1 MSRILPS
8 TLMLGD
14 EEIEAMG
21 LKTSS
26 KIAYLS
32 FICL

>member
-8 TLMLGD
+8 TVMLGD

-21 LKTSS
+21 LKQVQRLL
-26 KIAYLS
+26 I
-32 FICL
+32 

>member
-8 TLMLGD
+8 IVMLGD

-21 LKTSS
+21 LKQVQR
-26 KIAYLS
+26 L
-32 FICL
+32 FI